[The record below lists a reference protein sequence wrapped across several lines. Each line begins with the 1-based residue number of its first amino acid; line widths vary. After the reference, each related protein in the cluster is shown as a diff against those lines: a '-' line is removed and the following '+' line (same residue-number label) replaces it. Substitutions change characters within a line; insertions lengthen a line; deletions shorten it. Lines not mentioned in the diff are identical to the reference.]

1 MITTQQGLRIIKLLN
16 EMKVKDTLVRA
27 IRNISEIEKKKKI
40 VLQKLFKLKQ
50 EDEEITDELVTKLL
64 NQNLDIAKD
73 VSELD
78 AKNEEIT
85 MSLVLDFVFA
95 LSNCEESF
103 YKTMSE
109 ITDKKVADIKK
120 EDITVTVREL
130 VDVFKSEQFMG
141 FFKSL
146 MK

>member
-1 MITTQQGLRIIKLLN
+1 MITTQQALKVIKLLN
-16 EMKVKDTLVRA
+16 EMKIKDNVVRT

-64 NQNLDIAKD
+64 NQNLDIAKEIA
-73 VSELD
+73 ELD
-78 AKNEEIT
+78 AQNEEVT

-95 LSNCEESF
+95 LSDCEESF